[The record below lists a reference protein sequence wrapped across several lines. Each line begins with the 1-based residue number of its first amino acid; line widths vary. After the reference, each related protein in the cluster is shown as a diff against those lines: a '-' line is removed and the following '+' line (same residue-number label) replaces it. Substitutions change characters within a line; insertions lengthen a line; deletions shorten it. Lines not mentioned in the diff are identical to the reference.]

1 MYREVKQ
8 MTPTMECR
16 DINISFKG
24 HPVLHQI
31 NVTFEPNVIHGLLGA
46 NGVGKT
52 TLMHILAGHTYPD
65 QGEIIV
71 NGQNLMLNEE
81 LRSQVC
87 LVKVDDHIWSE
98 HKVKEIMAYG
108 ELLHT
113 NWDANLATR
122 LLEIFELPLKRKY
135 SKLSRGMKSL
145 VGIVRGLASRCPV
158 TILDEP
164 TLGLDADKRDLFY
177 DLILQEYTKYPRTFI
192 ISTHLIDEAFKLFEK
207 ITYLENGTILANMDS
222 DTFVQQAKLIQG
234 DVRLLEQ
241 WANDSHVIH
250 QEKLGGT
257 LALIWLGD
265 LPPILTTLQEQDI
278 QISGL
283 SPQKLI
289 QYLIKMNDQDR
300 GEW

>member
-1 MYREVKQ
+1 MNLI
-8 MTPTMECR
+8 PTLECR
-16 DINISFKG
+16 DINKSFQA

-71 NGQNLMLNEE
+71 DGHNLILNEE
-81 LRSQVC
+81 LRSQVS
-87 LVKVDDHIWSE
+87 LVKVDDVIWSE
-98 HKVKEIMAYG
+98 YKVKEIMAYG
-108 ELLHT
+108 ELLHP
-113 NWDANLATR
+113 NWDAKLATR
-122 LLEIFELPLKRKY
+122 LLEIFKLPLKKKY

-145 VGIVRGLASRCPV
+145 VGIVRGLASRCPI

-164 TLGLDADKRDLFY
+164 TLGLDADKRELFY
-177 DLILQEYTKYPRTFI
+177 DLLLQEYTKYPRTFI

-207 ITYLENGTILANMDS
+207 IIYLENGTILANKDS

-234 DVRLLEQ
+234 DARLLEQ
-241 WANDSHVIH
+241 WAKDSHVIH
-250 QEKLGGT
+250 EESLGGT

-265 LPPILTTLQEQDI
+265 LPPALTTLLEQGI
-278 QISGL
+278 QISGV
-283 SPQKLI
+283 SPQKLV
-289 QYLIKMNDQDR
+289 QYLINMNDQNR

>member
-1 MYREVKQ
+1 MNL
-8 MTPTMECR
+8 TPTLECR
-16 DINISFKG
+16 DIYKSFKE

-65 QGEIIV
+65 QGEIIID
-71 NGQNLMLNEE
+71 GQNLMLNEE
-81 LRSQVC
+81 FRSQVC

-98 HKVKEIMAYG
+98 HKVNEIMAFG
-108 ELLHT
+108 ALLHT
-113 NWDANLATR
+113 NWDAKLAMR
-122 LLEIFELPLKRKY
+122 LLEIFELPLKKKY

-145 VGIVRGLASRCPV
+145 VGIVRGLASRCPI

-164 TLGLDADKRDLFY
+164 TLGLDADKRELFY
-177 DLILQEYTKYPRTFI
+177 DLLLQEYTKYPRTFI

-234 DVRLLEQ
+234 DARLLEQ
-241 WANDSHVIH
+241 WVKDSHVIH
-250 QEKLGGT
+250 EESLGGT
-257 LALIWLGD
+257 LALIWLGE
-265 LPPILTTLQEQDI
+265 LPPALATLQEQGI

-283 SPQKLI
+283 APQKLV

>member
-1 MYREVKQ
+1 MNLI
-8 MTPTMECR
+8 PTLECR
-16 DINISFKG
+16 DINKSFQA

-71 NGQNLMLNEE
+71 DGHNLMLNEE
-81 LRSQVC
+81 LRSQVS
-87 LVKVDDHIWSE
+87 LVKVDDVIWSE
-98 HKVKEIMAYG
+98 YKVKEIMAYG
-108 ELLHT
+108 ELLHP
-113 NWDANLATR
+113 NWDAKLATR
-122 LLEIFELPLKRKY
+122 LLEIFKLPLKKKY

-145 VGIVRGLASRCPV
+145 VGIVRGLASRCPI

-164 TLGLDADKRDLFY
+164 TLGLDADKRELFY
-177 DLILQEYTKYPRTFI
+177 DLLLQEYTKYPRTFI

-207 ITYLENGTILANMDS
+207 IIYLENGTILANKDS

-234 DVRLLEQ
+234 DARLLEQ
-241 WANDSHVIH
+241 WAKDSHVIH
-250 QEKLGGT
+250 EESLGGT

-265 LPPILTTLQEQDI
+265 LPPALTTLLEQGI
-278 QISGL
+278 QISGV
-283 SPQKLI
+283 SPQKLV
-289 QYLIKMNDQDR
+289 QYLINMNDQNR

>member
-1 MYREVKQ
+1 MNLI
-8 MTPTMECR
+8 PTLECR
-16 DINISFKG
+16 DINKSFQA

-71 NGQNLMLNEE
+71 DGHNLMLNEE
-81 LRSQVC
+81 LRSQVS
-87 LVKVDDHIWSE
+87 LVKVDDVIWSE
-98 HKVKEIMAYG
+98 YKVKEIMAYG
-108 ELLHT
+108 ELLHP
-113 NWDANLATR
+113 NWDAKLATR
-122 LLEIFELPLKRKY
+122 LLEIFKLPLKKKY

-145 VGIVRGLASRCPV
+145 VGIVRGLASRCPI

-164 TLGLDADKRDLFY
+164 TLGLDADKRELFY
-177 DLILQEYTKYPRTFI
+177 DLLLQEYTKYPRTFI

-207 ITYLENGTILANMDS
+207 IIYLENGTILANKDS

-234 DVRLLEQ
+234 DARLLEQ
-241 WANDSHVIH
+241 WVKDSHVIH
-250 QEKLGGT
+250 EESLGGT

-265 LPPILTTLQEQDI
+265 LPPALTTLLEQGI
-278 QISGL
+278 QISGV
-283 SPQKLI
+283 SPQKLV
-289 QYLIKMNDQDR
+289 QYLINMNDQNR